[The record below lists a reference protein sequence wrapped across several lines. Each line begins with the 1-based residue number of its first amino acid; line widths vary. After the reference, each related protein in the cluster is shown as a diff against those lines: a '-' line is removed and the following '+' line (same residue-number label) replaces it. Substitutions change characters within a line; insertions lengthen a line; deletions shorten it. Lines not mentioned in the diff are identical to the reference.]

1 MLHPSSMRSA
11 ARRAGF
17 VLLLIAAMVFGMV
30 SHAKNLPPTRM
41 LRTLWTTAAA
51 VAGVARPDAPSSVLP
66 AEPLAQLADDLI
78 ELRTPADVA
87 RHREQLAE
95 FLWDSTR
102 LLPSTRPAVI
112 DEGETGEGFLPVSGA
127 VAHSVLRVEMEFGL
141 DSIAYHLHPASPNG
155 EVVIFHEGH
164 AGWTPAGRAV
174 IEDLL
179 ARGYAVVAMAMPLT
193 GPNSRPVVP
202 LRRIGTVQLLSHNQ
216 MAFLQPEAGHPVK
229 YFIEPVIAVLNHFE
243 QRFGSAGV
251 SMMGVSGG
259 GWTTI
264 LAAALDT
271 RIRTSVPVAGSYPIY
286 VRAASPRDW
295 GDFEQV
301 VPELYRISNYLE
313 LYVLGASGPGRR
325 QVTVVNEFDPCCFA
339 GRWWEGYHDA
349 VSERVTALG
358 PGRFEVLLDSTHVE
372 HMLSPAALQ
381 WVVQQIRAPHGD
393 EQGAHASAPRRPAH
407 LPASGPGR
415 P

>member
-1 MLHPSSMRSA
+1 MLHPSSLRSV

-17 VLLLIAAMVFGMV
+17 VLLLVAAMVFGMV
-30 SHAKNLPPTRM
+30 SHARNLPPTRM
-41 LRTLWTTAAA
+41 LRTLWTTVAA
-51 VAGVARPDAPSSVLP
+51 VAGARPDRPSLFLA
-66 AEPLAQLADDLI
+66 AEPIAQPAAGLI
-78 ELRTPADVA
+78 DLRTPADVA
-87 RHREQLAE
+87 RRRAGLAE
-95 FLWDSTR
+95 FLWGTNV
-102 LLPSTRPAVI
+102 LPAVLPEVI
-112 DEGETGEGFLPVSGA
+112 DQAEAGDGFLPVAGA
-127 VAHSVLRVEMEFGL
+127 VEHTVLRLRMEFGL

-164 AGWTPAGRAV
+164 GGWTPAGRAV
-174 IEDLL
+174 MEDLL
-179 ARGYAVVAMAMPLT
+179 ASGYAVMAMAMPLT

-202 LRRIGTVQLLSHNQ
+202 LPRIGTVQLLSHNQ

-229 YFIEPVIAVLNHFE
+229 YFIEPVIAVLNHLE

-264 LAAALDT
+264 LTAALDT

-325 QVTVVNEFDPCCFA
+325 QITVVNEFDPCCFA

-349 VSERVTALG
+349 VSARVQALG
-358 PGRFEVLLDSTHVE
+358 PGSFEVLLDSTHVE

-381 WVVQQIRAPHGD
+381 WVVQQIRAPHGE

-407 LPASGPGR
+407 LPASGSRR